1 MKQADF
7 GFECSFQIDGSS
19 RSQIQQAYD
28 HTVSYGAR
36 LAAFS
41 ACEPLRTFG
50 PFHERQ
56 EQLAIDDLTSFGLHS
71 RRLAELTQTR
81 RLFRARGVLVKGKH
95 GATEKDPFDILNM
108 VIHHKDLRIIRNLMV
123 LKLLIG
129 KAPSWQGLNFE
140 DWYSYISPVVYVK
153 SDRNKEAAFIL
164 LPFLELFQKR
174 VILRIVSIC
183 EENGIHL
190 DLEEY

>member
-1 MKQADF
+1 
-7 GFECSFQIDGSS
+7 
-19 RSQIQQAYD
+19 
-28 HTVSYGAR
+28 
-36 LAAFS
+36 
-41 ACEPLRTFG
+41 
-50 PFHERQ
+50 
-56 EQLAIDDLTSFGLHS
+56 
-71 RRLAELTQTR
+71 
-81 RLFRARGVLVKGKH
+81 
-95 GATEKDPFDILNM
+95 
-108 VIHHKDLRIIRNLMV
+108 MV